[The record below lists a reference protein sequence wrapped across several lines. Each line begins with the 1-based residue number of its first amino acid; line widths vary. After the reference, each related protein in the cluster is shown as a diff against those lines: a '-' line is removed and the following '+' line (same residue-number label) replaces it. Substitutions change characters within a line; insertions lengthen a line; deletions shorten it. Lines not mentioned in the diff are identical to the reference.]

1 MVQNKTQLYLNFNK
15 TNCIH
20 FTTNRIMTVNLKIS
34 FNNNLITYSSYT
46 KFLVVTMDITLSWNN
61 RIDLLINKIKY
72 VFLYN

>member
-1 MVQNKTQLYLNFNK
+1 
-15 TNCIH
+15 
-20 FTTNRIMTVNLKIS
+20 MTVNLKIS